1 MESDVQRTL
10 SEALDLVDISRSKLY
25 QDATDGTISTEKKKQ
40 GKKVVDV
47 AELESVYGQFRN
59 PVVDNKASENGK
71 SRTHRIVQWTTSIV

>member
-47 AELESVYGQFRN
+47 A
-59 PVVDNKASENGK
+59 
-71 SRTHRIVQWTTSIV
+71 